1 MICEQCYNAE
11 FNPWYT
17 STIILIYTD
26 FFNPIFI
33 YLENDRLIPLSVRN
47 ADFST
52 ILCALSV
59 VVRQKKIQSLMIK
72 D

>member
-33 YLENDRLIPLSVRN
+33 YLENDRLIPLSVLN

>member
-11 FNPWYT
+11 FNPWYI